1 MQRTRRRFLV
11 GGVLSVA
18 VTAGCLDGDDG
29 TGNGDGRV
37 DPTSAIIEQP
47 RIDDPPYTIVEQSGD
62 ADDWNE
68 LYLCENMPPGTY
80 LQFQTVSAPRLT
92 DPLLPSED
100 QRGDEY
106 AVRVL
111 TSAEAVHDVFETGE
125 SASTDETE
133 GTEASGATQTG
144 GTDDAGGDGTP
155 TPDGPE
161 DDATTGAGGA
171 SETPIAETDFSE
183 NVLVVVESG
192 YVSGS
197 MAHHWERVRTSE
209 RGFRVQGCYV
219 VPHERTDDATTQH
232 SVVRVERPDDFE
244 FARVSLTTGV
254 DERVHFNSTEGVVSV
269 ERDV

>member
-1 MQRTRRRFLV
+1 MHRTRRRFLV
-11 GGVLSVA
+11 GGVLAGA
-18 VTAGCLDGDDG
+18 VTAGCLDDDDG

-47 RIDDPPYTIVEQSGD
+47 RIDEPPYTIVEQSDD

-80 LQFQTVSAPRLT
+80 LELQTVSAPRLS
-92 DPLLPSED
+92 DPLLPSDD

-111 TSAEAVHDVFETGE
+111 TNADAVHDVFETGDSGTDE
-125 SASTDETE
+125 GTEGSDGTDGTDGSNGGSGEGGSTDE
-133 GTEASGATQTG
+133 
-144 GTDDAGGDGTP
+144 
-155 TPDGPE
+155 
-161 DDATTGAGGA
+161 
-171 SETPIAETDFSE
+171 SEEPLAETDFDE

-197 MAHHWERVRTSE
+197 MTHHWERVRTTE
-209 RGFRVQGCYV
+209 RGFRLQGCYV
-219 VPHERTDDATTQH
+219 VPYERTSDATSHH

-244 FARVSLTTGV
+244 LARVSLTTSEH
-254 DERVHFNSTEGVVSV
+254 ERVHVNSTEGIIAI
-269 ERDV
+269 EKDV